1 LREIARSGKHGHVC
15 ALRHPG
21 APDRLPQLFL
31 VGVARIRDSR
41 DSRTGGVGPRVR
53 DAGARHAAKHD
64 TGSRKPPTCADITDA
79 TGVSGGAGDAARDA
93 ARGTIWQ

>member
-15 ALRHPG
+15 ALRHSG
-21 APDRLPQLFL
+21 APDRLSQLFL

-41 DSRTGGVGPRVR
+41 DSTGVVGRWGR

-64 TGSRKPPTCADITDA
+64 TGSWKPPTCADIADA
-79 TGVSGGAGDAARDA
+79 TGDIGGSGDADR
-93 ARGTIWQ
+93 ARGARRR

>member
-1 LREIARSGKHGHVC
+1 LSQFI
-15 ALRHPG
+15 
-21 APDRLPQLFL
+21 L

-64 TGSRKPPTCADITDA
+64 TGSRKSPTCADIADA
-79 TGVSGGAGDAARDA
+79 TGDIGGSADADRAR
-93 ARGTIWQ
+93 R